1 MPETAEAAGGQPAV
15 LIVDD
20 HELLAG
26 TLALALRQLGLD
38 VHTSTWPSPGAIVDA
53 ARDLAPAVVLLD
65 LELGA
70 GLGSGLDLIGPLL
83 DAGSRVV
90 MVTGITDQA
99 RLGACVAAGAAG
111 VVSKAAGFA
120 SLVERVRQAVA
131 GTPLMSDDERHE
143 LLEAHRRHDRAVRET
158 LGPFQALTARE
169 QVVLGHLV
177 AGQSAE
183 MIADR
188 LYVSLATVRSH
199 IRGILLKLGVNSQLA
214 AVAAAHDAGWAP
226 PQQSSPDTT

>member
-1 MPETAEAAGGQPAV
+1 MPRTPEPAGPQPAV

-38 VHTSTWPSPGAIVDA
+38 VHSSPWPSPEAIVDA

-90 MVTGITDQA
+90 MVTGITDRA
-99 RLGACVAAGAAG
+99 RLGACVAAGATG
-111 VVSKAAGFA
+111 VVSKAAGFS
-120 SLVERVRQAVA
+120 SLVESVQHAVA
-131 GTPLMSDDERHE
+131 GTPLMSEDERRE
-143 LLEAHRRHDRAVRET
+143 LLDAHRHHERADRER
-158 LGPFQALTARE
+158 LGPVLSLSARE

-177 AGQSAE
+177 AGESAE
-183 MIADR
+183 VIADR

-214 AVAAAHDAGWAP
+214 AVAAAHDAGWTP
-226 PQQSSPDTT
+226 PQP